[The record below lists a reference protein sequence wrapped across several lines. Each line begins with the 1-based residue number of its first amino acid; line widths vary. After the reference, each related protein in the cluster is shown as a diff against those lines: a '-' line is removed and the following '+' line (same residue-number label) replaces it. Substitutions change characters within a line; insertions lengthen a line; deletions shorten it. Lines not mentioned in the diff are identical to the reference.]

1 MADLKS
7 DDIDKLLKRISLRL
21 HLKAAVDS
29 LELAISLGLCGLAM
43 LTLVDQMFGEV
54 TSNLIEV
61 ISFVGLS
68 LLVIIVN
75 ILRVKSSAISAAV
88 TVEREVD
95 IPQTISTAL
104 YARQGGMGEEVSRTV
119 LEDASRITRGVT
131 PKDVIPLGKPKLGLP
146 TLVSVSFFVISL
158 AIPQMDLLGKGEA
171 LENQRQDSARVMR
184 KEKALTR
191 RLEKVSDI
199 SKKHTVSKEV
209 KKTIEKVVQERRE
222 SIKRSLSE
230 PEKKL
235 NAADLRK
242 ELKIQRSEI
251 AKQRAQA
258 TPEMKGIY
266 EKMRE
271 DAMKSLGQKSPEM
284 KQLKKALEEG
294 DLGQASTA
302 LDALLSKFGDP
313 SMDMKDL
320 QKQLEDL
327 LGKQSLKSLGKNLSD
342 SDSQIDPESLEK
354 LSRWMKDLALLD
366 QVQNQIE
373 FTEAELAELAKDWP
387 KSPPPDIC
395 PDCLAGKC
403 NAKSGGT

>member
-54 TSNLIEV
+54 TSNLIKV

-171 LENQRQDSARVMR
+171 LENQRQESARVMR

-271 DAMKSLGQKSPEM
+271 DAMKSPPKVAKYQV
-284 KQLKKALEEG
+284 
-294 DLGQASTA
+294 
-302 LDALLSKFGDP
+302 
-313 SMDMKDL
+313 
-320 QKQLEDL
+320 
-327 LGKQSLKSLGKNLSD
+327 LSD
-342 SDSQIDPESLEK
+342 PTHIIRAQ
-354 LSRWMKDLALLD
+354 
-366 QVQNQIE
+366 
-373 FTEAELAELAKDWP
+373 
-387 KSPPPDIC
+387 
-395 PDCLAGKC
+395 
-403 NAKSGGT
+403 

>member
-1 MADLKS
+1 
-7 DDIDKLLKRISLRL
+7 
-21 HLKAAVDS
+21 
-29 LELAISLGLCGLAM
+29 
-43 LTLVDQMFGEV
+43 
-54 TSNLIEV
+54 
-61 ISFVGLS
+61 
-68 LLVIIVN
+68 
-75 ILRVKSSAISAAV
+75 
-88 TVEREVD
+88 
-95 IPQTISTAL
+95 
-104 YARQGGMGEEVSRTV
+104 
-119 LEDASRITRGVT
+119 GVT

-171 LENQRQDSARVMR
+171 LENQRQESARVMR

-222 SIKRSLSE
+222 SIKRSISE
-230 PEKKL
+230 REKKL

-302 LDALLSKFGDP
+302 LDALLSRFGDS

-342 SDSQIDPESLEK
+342 PDSQIDPESLEK

-373 FTEAELAELAKDWP
+373 FTEAELAELAKEWP